1 MGFMEDH
8 LSTKLENCSELF
20 IVVITRNDVS
30 KTNVMILVIKNRC
43 SVFLIDP
50 GVLYVNNC

>member
-20 IVVITRNDVS
+20 IVVIARNDVS
-30 KTNVMILVIKNRC
+30 KTNVIILVITRSK
-43 SVFLIDP
+43 IDI
-50 GVLYVNNC
+50 LYF